1 MQRRIS
7 SPNRVTLRVSEP
19 LNLAEHIVDRDA
31 LVFKLPHCG
40 FGEIG
45 ENSVEATNEGPEGV
59 G

>member
-1 MQRRIS
+1 
-7 SPNRVTLRVSEP
+7 VSEP

-31 LVFKLPHCG
+31 LVFKLPYCG